1 MGQRLDALN
10 KGLGLIWDTSKSK
23 FDPIYFSNCEGDKDF
38 QGTLRGKYNMLT
50 SMKNGPL
57 VVLAP
62 EKVVEC
68 KTKQVRSLKSRE

>member
-1 MGQRLDALN
+1 
-10 KGLGLIWDTSKSK
+10 
-23 FDPIYFSNCEGDKDF
+23 
-38 QGTLRGKYNMLT
+38 MLT

-62 EKVVEC
+62 EKVVES